1 MSYVDGMVC
10 AVPTENKQAYV
21 EHARKFSALLKEYGA
36 ANWLEAWGDDVPTG
50 KVTDFHRA
58 VEAKDGETI
67 VFSWITWPDKETHAT
82 GWAKIMEDPRMAEM
96 KMPFDGQRLIYGRFD
111 AILEA

>member
-50 KVTDFHRA
+50 KVTDLSPKFPP
-58 VEAKDGETI
+58 V
-67 VFSWITWPDKETHAT
+67 
-82 GWAKIMEDPRMAEM
+82 
-96 KMPFDGQRLIYGRFD
+96 LGRVLGLMFGPMRPGFPVPVSLRTRG
-111 AILEA
+111 A